1 MKSIHII
8 GAGMSGLLAANMLRS
23 HPVTIYE
30 AQPSLPNNHHAL
42 LRFRTD
48 AVANALGI
56 PFKKVRVI
64 KDVHMEGYNS
74 KLSPAL
80 AYGFKVASSSGLRSI
95 VSAMEGE
102 ICERFIA
109 PPNLVDLMARSV
121 NAHYNTTYDIDL
133 RIAIQ
138 MKEGITIST
147 LPMNILAKVL
157 GYDGFKNARFDAVTG
172 AVVSADIDADV
183 YASLY
188 VPQPE
193 LAPYRISVTGSK
205 LIIEYLP
212 DRMKQNALTTD
223 EQQVELAL
231 SMLGLENVSFS
242 NVQWKRQKYAKILPI
257 PEEERKRFII
267 WATERHNVF
276 SLGRYATWRPGLLM
290 DDVVND
296 VRVIQNMIN
305 SGSTDHSYNMRKP

>member
-1 MKSIHII
+1 MKQIYII

-23 HPVTIYE
+23 HTVQVYE

-56 PFKKVRVI
+56 PFKKVRVM
-64 KDVHMEGYNS
+64 KDVHMEGYSS

-80 AYGFKVASSSGLRSI
+80 AYGLKVASSSGLRSI

-109 PPNLVDLMARSV
+109 PTNLIELIAK
-121 NAHYNTTYDIDL
+121 DIDIWYNVKFDREL
-133 RIAIQ
+133 DAEINREEAIV
-138 MKEGITIST
+138 IST
-147 LPMNILAKVL
+147 LPMNILAEVL
-157 GYDGFKNARFDAVTG
+157 GYTGFKNSKFKSVPG
-172 AVVSADIDADV
+172 VVVSADLDTDI

-188 VPQPE
+188 IPQPE
-193 LAPYRISVTGSK
+193 LAPYRISVTGNR
-205 LIIEYLP
+205 LLIEYLP
-212 DRMKQNALTTD
+212 GARPEPMQEHLDQAVERAL
-223 EQQVELAL
+223 VL
-231 SMLGLENVSFS
+231 LGLGDIGFS
-242 NVQWKRQKYAKILPI
+242 NAEMKYQRYAKILPI
-257 PEEERKRFII
+257 PEDERKRFIM
-267 WATERHNVF
+267 WATEEMGIF
-276 SLGRYATWRPGLLM
+276 SLGRFATWKPGLLM

-305 SGSTDHSYNMRKP
+305 YGPAGKFYEMRKS